1 MQRYRAGTV
10 RLDTGADVAAHAQMA
25 VARTAAEAQT
35 AIVPVQSCDLD
46 VSEAPWTWAE
56 DNAAAVKRSWNKAI
70 VDKPALFNGQVL
82 VMGQHALRDG
92 HLTGEVHQ
100 TDYASFLYCKDKG
113 LPPEAGI
120 RNVFGCAVVR
130 SGEGHLLFGRM
141 APYTATSGKVY
152 PMAGTPDLE
161 DIKDGKLDIE
171 SSMQRELLE
180 EAGLSTADATR
191 QPGYMLIE
199 NAGMSA
205 LCAVFDFDVA
215 SRDLK
220 ARMMAH
226 IDMQDEPELDEIVI
240 FRRAGFHVPHR
251 MPGFARILV
260 QHLLE

>member
-1 MQRYRAGTV
+1 
-10 RLDTGADVAAHAQMA
+10 MA
-25 VARTAAEAQT
+25 VAGKTAVEQT
-35 AIVPVQSCDLD
+35 EILSVQSCDLD
-46 VSEAPWTWAE
+46 VTEAPWTWAE
-56 DNAAAVKRSWNKAI
+56 DNAAAVKRFWKKAL

-82 VMGQHALRDG
+82 VMGQHTISNG
-92 HLTGEVHQ
+92 CLTGEVHK

-113 LPPEAGI
+113 LPAEAGI

-130 SGEGHLLFGRM
+130 SREGHLLFGRM
-141 APYTATSGKVY
+141 APYTATSGRVY

-171 SSMQRELLE
+171 GSMQRELLE

-199 NAGMSA
+199 DAGMSA
-205 LCAVFDFDVA
+205 VCAVFDFDA
-215 SRDLK
+215 PSRDLK

-226 IDMQDEPELDEIVI
+226 IDLQDEPELDEIVI
-240 FRRAGFHVPHR
+240 FRRAGFHVHHR